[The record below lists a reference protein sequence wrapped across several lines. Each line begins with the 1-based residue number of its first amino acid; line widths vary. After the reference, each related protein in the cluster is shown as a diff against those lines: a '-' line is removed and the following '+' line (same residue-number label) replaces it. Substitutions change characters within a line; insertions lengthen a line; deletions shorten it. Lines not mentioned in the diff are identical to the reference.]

1 MEYTYAQLDA
11 WMSNLAACT
20 NATGKVGFAIAR
32 NYRRIRDAIQEYIDK
47 KDEIIVKYG
56 EMQSNGSYI
65 ITDADKLKD
74 AEAELNEYSS
84 IKVECDFVKIP
95 DEAFENTDL
104 TAAQMLALEF
114 MMEDT
119 TPVKETSNEPTKP
132 VENADLLKPIDP
144 DRF

>member
-95 DEAFENTDL
+95 DEGL
-104 TAAQMLALEF
+104 
-114 MMEDT
+114 
-119 TPVKETSNEPTKP
+119 PVFDFKSFQQHSL
-132 VENADLLKPIDP
+132 VI
-144 DRF
+144 